1 MQMEF
6 KKIGV
11 VGAGMMG
18 AEIALC
24 FAKANYEVVMADNTE
39 ELAAKGKDK
48 QAAVLDRSIKKGK
61 FDGALRDK
69 VLGNVTTTADL
80 SLMKDC
86 DFIVEAVFEKLEVK
100 QDTYKKLD
108 VVCKPECIIASN
120 TSTFPIT
127 KLASVVSDARL
138 PKFVGTHFNSPASVM
153 KLVEVIPGYLT
164 SEETTQATIDIM
176 KTIEKEPVR
185 VKDVVGFALNRI
197 FHVITLEAGRLV
209 EEGVC
214 SVEDVDKVCVYGLG
228 WPMGIFRLIDETSL
242 DLNKQVDEI
251 MFAAYGD
258 RYRPSPLTQRLID
271 AGRLGR
277 KVGKGYYDYDK

>member
-1 MQMEF
+1 MKE

-24 FAKANYEVVMADNTE
+24 FAKAGCEVVLADSTE
-39 ELAAKGKDK
+39 ELAAKGKER
-48 QAAVLDRSIKKGK
+48 QAVVLDKSIKKGK

-80 SLMKDC
+80 ALMKDC
-86 DFIVEAVFEKLEVK
+86 DFIVEAVFEDLEVK
-100 QDTYKKLD
+100 QNTYRKLD
-108 VVCKPECIIASN
+108 AVVKPDCIIASN

-127 KLASVVSDARL
+127 KLASAVSKERL
-138 PKFVGTHFNSPASVM
+138 PKFVGTHFNSPASIM
-153 KLVEVIPGYLT
+153 KLVEVIPAYLT
-164 SEETTQATIDIM
+164 SEETTQATIDILY
-176 KTIEKEPVR
+176 KIEKEPVR

-214 SVEDVDKVCVYGLG
+214 SVEDVDKVCIYGLG
-228 WPMGIFRLIDETSL
+228 WPMGIFKLIDATGL
-242 DLNKQVDEI
+242 DLNMQVDQI
-251 MFAAYGD
+251 LFDAYGD
-258 RYRPSPLTQRLID
+258 RFRPSPLTQRLVD

-277 KVGKGYYDYDK
+277 KVGAGYYDYGK